1 MDLPIRQITTQ
12 KRWADI
18 VLDPSTL
25 QQLEDLRT
33 QLQQTKETRSGI
45 KRIQPRYRALFYGP
59 PGTGKTLAASLL
71 AKELGEE
78 LYKIDLPGIVS
89 KYIGETEKN
98 LALLFDKAEKNNWIL
113 FFDEADALFGKRTG
127 VTDAHDRYANQEI
140 SYLLQRIEDYPGLLI
155 LASNMKNNIDDA
167 FIRRFQSIIHFPLPA
182 TAERRKL
189 WERALSGFEPGE
201 EPIDID
207 VLAGKFELSPAS
219 IVNIAEDLKQNT
231 GVITLDLIDK
241 RAALAM
247 SKQV

>member
-1 MDLPIRQITTQ
+1 MELPIRQITTQ

-25 QQLEDLRT
+25 QQLEDLRA
-33 QLQQTKETRSGI
+33 QLQPTIEARSTK
-45 KRIQPRYRALFYGP
+45 KRVKPGYRALFYGP
-59 PGTGKTLAASLL
+59 PGTGKTLAATLL
-71 AKELGEE
+71 AKDLGEE
-78 LYKIDLPGIVS
+78 LHKIDLSGIVS

-98 LALLFDKAEKNNWIL
+98 LGLLFDNAEKNNWIL

-127 VTDAHDRYANQEI
+127 VKDAHDKYANQEI

-155 LASNMKNNIDDA
+155 LASNMKNNLDDA
-167 FIRRFQSIIHFPLPA
+167 FIRRFQSVIHFPLPA

-189 WERALSGFEPGE
+189 WEMALSGYQPVE

-207 VLAGKFELSPAS
+207 LVAGKFELSPAS

-241 RAALAM
+241 RVQLAM